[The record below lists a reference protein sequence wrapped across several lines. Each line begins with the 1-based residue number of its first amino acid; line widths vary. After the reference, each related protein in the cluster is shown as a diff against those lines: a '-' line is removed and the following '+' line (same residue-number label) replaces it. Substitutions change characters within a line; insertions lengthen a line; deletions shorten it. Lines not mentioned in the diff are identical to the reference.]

1 MTIGNDILV
10 LAGGGEGSAH
20 RRLYRQLLRSPA
32 SQKLFLQGA
41 DKQAVSGLE
50 HDSTTTAAHARNRIS
65 RFDCNEQRRWH
76 YKPVE
81 RRWRSAEMPG
91 VLRER
96 APLDP
101 TVSREG
107 QILNTNTRRPAEH
120 TQASELRS
128 VATEIGKQVA
138 GDHSRPGRCMRHAG
152 PVQVPG

>member
-1 MTIGNDILV
+1 MVKMKTGNGQLDLGRRWGSRPAVLV
-10 LAGGGEGSAH
+10 FYPQLPE
-20 RRLYRQLLRSPA
+20 RRPFFS
-32 SQKLFLQGA
+32 K
-41 DKQAVSGLE
+41 KQAVSGLE